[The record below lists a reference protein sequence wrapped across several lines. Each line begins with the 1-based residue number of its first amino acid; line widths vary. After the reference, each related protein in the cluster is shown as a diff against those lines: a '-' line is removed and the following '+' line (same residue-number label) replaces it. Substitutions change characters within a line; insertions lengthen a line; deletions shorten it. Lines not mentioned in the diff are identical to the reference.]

1 MIIVNLVLNSSL
13 LSRYYFNQD
22 KNYLI
27 DKVEQIK
34 NKYSGDISDI
44 EFELKE
50 LSNIENIMVLVYSKS
65 TNEPTLLS
73 INTINFEDSRYYS
86 QLEDYY
92 YEKEDLIFDQ
102 FLATEMGLDDQSI
115 LIDNY
120 RDMLTMEV
128 IYRLNIDDFI
138 VIEKMDLINKEHLDS
153 LTTYQLLT
161 ALIIFLIVSMGV
173 FYISSRFSKPIKE
186 LNSMTKEIAKFNLT
200 SRHKIVSRDEIGE
213 LGESINKLSYT
224 LENKILKLNEAILRE
239 KN

>member
-1 MIIVNLVLNSSL
+1 MIIFNLVLNSSL